1 MATAIRASL
10 SCPCPNAEFGVY
22 FYQER
27 TVLRGREMTLSF
39 PPFTRAVIWLLGINT
54 AIFLAL
60 SAFGSRAVT
69 QWVFQYLG
77 LVPEMTIFHFFIWQL
92 VTYSFIHFAF
102 WHWFGNMLGLW
113 MFGASFEASWGMRR
127 FLELFFSGVIGAAL
141 TTIIFSFAH
150 ILATPATVTIGA
162 SGGVFAILMAFGMVF
177 GENEIMM
184 IPFPFLIKAKYFVL
198 ILIVVTVALSIS
210 GGGGVAYLAHLGGL
224 LFGYLYVKF
233 SPARGMSQGFSLSEW
248 YHGANNSYYRWKRRR
263 AARKFEVYMRKHDR
277 QVHFDEHGNYV
288 PPDDDARKG
297 NGGSKS
303 GWVN

>member
-1 MATAIRASL
+1 
-10 SCPCPNAEFGVY
+10 
-22 FYQER
+22 
-27 TVLRGREMTLSF
+27 MTLSF
-39 PPFTRAVIWLLGINT
+39 PPFTRAVIWLLSINT
-54 AIFLAL
+54 AVYLFLL
-60 SAFGSRAVT
+60 AFGTPNVRD
-69 QWVFQYLG
+69 WVELNLG
-77 LVPEMTIFHFFIWQL
+77 LVPSRTIFHLAVWQI

-141 TTIIFSFAH
+141 STLVFSFLH
-150 ILATPATVTIGA
+150 ILASPNTITIGA

-198 ILIVVTVALSIS
+198 ILIVVTVAFAIS

-224 LFGYLYVKF
+224 LFGYLYVKLA
-233 SPARGMSQGFSLSEW
+233 PVRGMSGGFSISEW
-248 YHGANNSYYRWKRRR
+248 WYGLNNSYYRWKRRK
-263 AARKFEVYMRKHDR
+263 AAKKFEVYMRKHDR
-277 QVHFDEHGNYV
+277 DVHFDEHGNYI
-288 PPDDDARKG
+288 PPDDNPRKG
-297 NGGSKS
+297 NGGGKS